1 MANYIRNIERFRQ
14 YLQEQGLYMEEYTRE
29 NGVVFRAEQK
39 LDSGTT
45 VTGVIGFY
53 DDSEFV
59 DLYVFDYVT
68 INNPLKKELIY
79 SLIND
84 LNANYRFTKF
94 YEEDNGVSLKAAMMF
109 QENFE
114 PSLVITN
121 FIMLLRSADESYSK
135 FMKVIWS

>member
-94 YEEDNGVSLKAAMMF
+94 YEEDNSVSLKAAMMF